1 MGPRMLYPLKFKPR
15 LVEKM
20 WGGRRLSALGKP
32 LPPGKLIGES
42 WELYDFPAG
51 VIEDRAISSEVAN
64 GSLAGRT
71 LRSLIAE
78 FGRDL
83 HGDVPLISP
92 HGQFPLLIKYL
103 DARENLSVQVH
114 PDLAYT
120 QHHPGTHL
128 KTEAW
133 YVVENDPG
141 ARLYKGLRPG
151 TTRQVLEQAVRDGR
165 ISDLINAVPVKPGQC
180 FYLPSGTVHALGAG
194 ILVAEVQTPSD
205 TTFRVYDFDRIDPLT
220 GKPRKLHVR
229 EALDC
234 IDFNHAE
241 QRVQKRAHVAG
252 YFTAV
257 TQLVSCPYFKI
268 EKVRFSEGVEQ
279 AIPYDQPVVWMMLEG
294 RAEIRVNGMDEAVA
308 MSKGNT
314 VLLPAKMNGPIIKTL
329 SDCVWLEVTVPT
341 KASE

>member
-1 MGPRMLYPLKFKPR
+1 MR
-15 LVEKM
+15 
-20 WGGRRLSALGKP
+20 
-32 LPPGKLIGES
+32 
-42 WELYDFPAG
+42 
-51 VIEDRAISSEVAN
+51 
-64 GSLAGRT
+64 
-71 LRSLIAE
+71 
-78 FGRDL
+78 
-83 HGDVPLISP
+83 
-92 HGQFPLLIKYL
+92 
-103 DARENLSVQVH
+103 
-114 PDLAYT
+114 
-120 QHHPGTHL
+120 
-128 KTEAW
+128 
-133 YVVENDPG
+133 
-141 ARLYKGLRPG
+141 
-151 TTRQVLEQAVRDGR
+151 
-165 ISDLINAVPVKPGQC
+165 
-180 FYLPSGTVHALGAG
+180 GAG